1 MVWGFGKKKTP
12 AEIAAERRNAII
24 SMFKKKTIEINN
36 KRIKKYEKQNNKLQ
50 QNNKTILKNTK
61 QIKQINSLIQSF
73 KEKNTKTEKLI
84 YSIRQKLNSIDN
96 LQTLLQI
103 LNVVSYLEDYLHYL
117 VDIDNKLNEEHKFLT
132 KQMFINIKMEGKG
145 ELYEMYYNELD
156 WLKIIDAIK
165 INIEN
170 INIKRDSND
179 GVSDSDSDSD
189 DGDSDSDDNGSKVV
203 NQENLKLVENG
214 QRPKP
219 PPLGPKQ
226 LAKQISAKRKE
237 NGYVSNNVQQQIAK
251 VYNEQNKQNP
261 TKKTQKKVVPPQQ
274 NKQNTE
280 TVKVPKAPLP
290 TLEKNTMNPLQ
301 QNVVALDQI
310 NVAETTNNARKK
322 QRKKVRRGKG
332 DPSEKY
338 RTKDV
343 GTKRGALYDSVSLRF

>member
-36 KRIKKYEKQNNKLQ
+36 KRIKKYEKQNIKLQ

-61 QIKQINSLIQSF
+61 QIKQNNSLIQSF
-73 KEKNTKTEKLI
+73 KEKNTKTEKLS

-103 LNVVSYLEDYLHYL
+103 LNVVSYLKDYLHYL

-132 KQMFINIKMEGKG
+132 KQMIINIKMEGNG

-165 INIEN
+165 INIEG

-189 DGDSDSDDNGSKVV
+189 DGDSGSDTSVSQVV
-203 NQENLKLVENG
+203 NQENIKLPLRQNDLSSDELKQKREQLKNLSM
-214 QRPKP
+214 K
-219 PPLGPKQ
+219 
-226 LAKQISAKRKE
+226 LAKQKANEISKQRKE
-237 NGYVSNNVQQQIAK
+237 ITYNPNNVQKKIANIYK
-251 VYNEQNKQNP
+251 NQNP
-261 TKKTQKKVVPPQQ
+261 TKTPV
-274 NKQNTE
+274 ND
-280 TVKVPKAPLP
+280 TVKPPKAPLP
-290 TLEKNTMNPLQ
+290 DLIMNPLQ
-301 QNVVALDQI
+301 KSQKNSKQQ
-310 NVAETTNNARKK
+310 

-343 GTKRGALYDSVSLRF
+343 GTKRGEHLYDSVSLRF